1 MYVGEWV
8 KSVLEDECPLGEEKR
23 CSDFVCLV
31 LLFFFVVFFLFFFFV
46 KFRAK
51 TKSNTH
57 VADRDLEITCKH
69 VQHTQKPQTSTK
81 KAGQTRTD
89 TQAGSEV

>member
-1 MYVGEWV
+1 M

-23 CSDFVCLV
+23 CSDSVCLV
-31 LLFFFVVFFLFFFFV
+31 FFFFCCFFFVFFFFN
-46 KFRAK
+46 FRAN

-57 VADRDLEITCKH
+57 VAGRDLQIFHKH
-69 VQHTQKPQTSTK
+69 GQYTQKPQTSTK